1 MVHDKLKK
9 FDSKEIELPETV
21 FIRDVETRVFQSIAL
36 QCLAK
41 IEGVSI
47 IEGNLIDN
55 LLGRDGTDRVKGI
68 YVEQDQKN
76 HSVNLRLEVNIV
88 YGISIPAKA
97 EEIQNKIAEEVSELT
112 GLHVGSVHVIFK
124 NLISKE
130 TLLLKNGKA
139 ERTGEVIVESVPAEE
154 GLI

>member
-76 HSVNLRLEVNIV
+76 HSVNLLLEVNIV

>member
-9 FDSKEIELPETV
+9 FDAKEIDLPETT
-21 FIRDVETRVFQSIAL
+21 FIRDVESKVFQSIAL

-41 IEGVSI
+41 IEGISV

-76 HSVNLRLEVNIV
+76 HSVNLRVEVNVV
-88 YGISIPAKA
+88 YGVSIPQKA
-97 EEIQNKIAEEVSELT
+97 EEIQNKIAEEVSALT
-112 GLHVGSVHVIFK
+112 GLHVGCVHVVFK

-130 TLLLKNGKA
+130 AMDRLLLKNSRP
-139 ERTGEVIVESVPAEE
+139 ERTGEITVETAPLEN
-154 GLI
+154 